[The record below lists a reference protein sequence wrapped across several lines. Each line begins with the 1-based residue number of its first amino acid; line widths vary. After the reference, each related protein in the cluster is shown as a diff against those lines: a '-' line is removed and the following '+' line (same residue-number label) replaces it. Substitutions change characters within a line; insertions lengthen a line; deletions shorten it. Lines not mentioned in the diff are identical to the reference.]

1 LKFNAVYYCQIALF
15 NTRLSLE
22 NYKAAMSVP
31 AALGLD
37 PTVANTGTHNQ
48 HM

>member
-1 LKFNAVYYCQIALF
+1 MYYCQIALF

-31 AALGLD
+31 AVLGLD
-37 PTVANTGTHNQ
+37 PTVANRGTQ
-48 HM
+48 T

>member
-1 LKFNAVYYCQIALF
+1 LVAVYYCQIALF

-37 PTVANTGTHNQ
+37 PTIANTGTYNHR
-48 HM
+48 M